1 MIRFQRSIRSVR
13 GRNLEAIEWAKE
25 VAEYVNGKQPNYK
38 VQAFSTRFGDLG
50 TLVWQV
56 DLEDLA
62 ALDTY
67 QQAIGADQG
76 YWELIKK
83 GAELFIEGTTY
94 DSVLDPL

>member
-1 MIRFQRSIRSVR
+1 MIRFQRSIRSAR

-25 VAEYVNGKQPNYK
+25 IAEYVNSKQPNYK
-38 VQAFSTRFGDLG
+38 VQAFSTRFGELG

-62 ALDTY
+62 ALDTF

-76 YWELIKK
+76 YWDLIKK
-83 GAELFIEGTTY
+83 GNDLFIEGTTY
-94 DSVLDPL
+94 DSVFDPL